1 MTVRTTDKAT
11 KSDVKATKDPQG
23 ERSDGLDMAVKAV
36 APSKN
41 LGALVSL
48 EHHANYL
55 VKLIGAPSDEL
66 CSPWVRW
73 LAMLNGVL
81 HFGVF
86 VVQFVDRARFPTKR
100 GEKKVATF
108 EVMNDKYVGLQFAA
122 LVLHILSGTISHF
135 GSSAAI
141 ALEDYWPKV
150 AQRLAVLSSAAE
162 LGVHSPSALCMSP
175 FVYGDKGVT
184 PLVYALVSCLL
195 GLSGASAL
203 SESLRSEPGRA
214 GPRPE
219 LRRMNAT
226 ISIFLYVR
234 LYAMVRGLGGFLS
247 TQKHSLAVMTSGTVM
262 LPVAWARMLFP
273 LTFYIAGLYNW
284 RTTLWTIQSVVY
296 RGVDAT
302 ARMQAKRLRR
312 K

>member
-184 PLVYALVSCLL
+184 PLVYAASFLEDNAV
-195 GLSGASAL
+195 LSKRAL
-203 SESLRSEPGRA
+203 CCW
-214 GPRPE
+214 RPIPSNSNPKHVKAHHPPAI
-219 LRRMNAT
+219 RR
-226 ISIFLYVR
+226 
-234 LYAMVRGLGGFLS
+234 
-247 TQKHSLAVMTSGTVM
+247 
-262 LPVAWARMLFP
+262 AWAAASLV
-273 LTFYIAGLYNW
+273 L
-284 RTTLWTIQSVVY
+284 
-296 RGVDAT
+296 
-302 ARMQAKRLRR
+302 
-312 K
+312 